1 MENPETPAIGEE
13 SPQKDIDKID
23 PNIILKE
30 VKDFHSKK
38 LYIIT
43 KEIESKIP
51 SILSYIQ
58 DDENEIL
65 NKIHIINYLLLLIQ
79 NIPYN
84 LELILSQ
91 KSDIPNQNMNIYE
104 ILIYEY
110 IFTDKNETDYIKLLK
125 DILILIFK
133 KLSLNKDVYRYIFSY
148 ISTYLNEKNNI
159 EKNNKYYFK

>member
-1 MENPETPAIGEE
+1 MENPEASTIGEE
-13 SPQKDIDKID
+13 SPQKNIDKID

-133 KLSLNKDVYRYIFSY
+133 KLSLNKDVYRYI
-148 ISTYLNEKNNI
+148 
-159 EKNNKYYFK
+159 